1 MAIVVESTS
10 TASASN
16 SASVV
21 INKPTGV
28 QVGDMLLLAV
38 SGAGQ
43 TTASCTGFTVAVN
56 RQQNNPGSINDAS
69 ITLLYRTA
77 DASDVSASNYTVAS
91 YSSTKGTGACVMMR
105 VSGLNPGNPVTGYET
120 SASYSDSS
128 TYNPGYPEGMTPITR
143 PSAQTLMVMAVVHV
157 GDSNFANF
165 SNYSVVS
172 GEANPTWTE
181 LLDVDFEIEDGIYD
195 CTFAVAYAFS
205 TSNSDIT
212 AYNIDAASATTGD
225 PDGFA
230 SFLAVIGLPQ
240 NAPGTAALLQGTP
253 AFPAPT
259 SGGGTSGTAALLT
272 TTPSVQAPTSEVTT
286 PNESNTP
293 KTTAQNIINTSK
305 S

>member
-28 QVGDMLLLAV
+28 QVGDILLLAV
-38 SGAGQ
+38 SGAGL
-43 TTASCTGFTVAVN
+43 TTAYCTGFTVAVN
-56 RQQNNPGSINDAS
+56 RQQNNPSGINDAS

-77 DASDVSASNYTVAS
+77 DASDVSASNYTVVS

-105 VSGLNPGNPVTGYET
+105 VSGLNPGNPVTGYVT
-120 SASYSDSS
+120 SASYSDGA
-128 TYNPGYPEGMTPITR
+128 TYNPGYPEGMTPIPR
-143 PSAQTLMVMAVVHV
+143 PAAQTLMVMAVVHV
-157 GDSNFANF
+157 GDSNYASY
-165 SNYSVVS
+165 SNYDVVS

-181 LLDVDFEIEDGIYD
+181 LLDVDFGLEDNFYK

-205 TSNSDIT
+205 TSTSDIT
-212 AYNIDAASATTGD
+212 AYNIDAASETTGD

-253 AFPAPT
+253 TFPAPT

-286 PNESNTP
+286 PNESNAP